1 MIAGDTGA
9 KAACAYEA
17 GVEAAS
23 ERVRDVWLANARQE
37 LLAPATAILEIS
49 VTLLKDARDSG
60 VHDLAR
66 DLQKIQ
72 AAGNHLLSMV
82 HDILDPATH
91 EQGNEEVQRRLR
103 HDLRTPLNHV
113 MGYCE
118 LWLEDSGE
126 WLPEVFRSDLQ
137 RLTFLAR
144 QLLEHI
150 DELLKVGR
158 IAGHSEVALE
168 IAAVPAMVREALAV
182 KLPDS
187 ADSKD
192 ARKGSILVV
201 DDNAVNRELL
211 QRRLERAGHE
221 VALAQDGRQALAL
234 ITSRKFDLILLDIIM
249 PELNGFQILEHLK
262 ADSQLRHIPVIMISA
277 LTEIVSIARCVEM
290 GADDFLCKPFN
301 SVLLDARINGCLE
314 KKHFRDREA
323 SYLEQIQRER
333 ARADEL
339 LHVILPGPVVQEL
352 KSNKRVQ
359 PRRHENVA
367 VMFCD
372 IVGFTPYCDHNR
384 PEDVVAYLQELTEGW
399 EQIVLGHGVE
409 KIKTIGDAMMAAA
422 GLLQACADPVLAC
435 LRCGLEMIGQARCS
449 EPGWK
454 LRVGIHAGP
463 VVAGV
468 IGSRQFLYDLWGD
481 TVNTAA
487 RMESNGVP
495 GKVVLSGTAWRQV
508 ADKCRGE
515 SLGMLPIKGKGHME
529 LMRFDSFVA

>member
-1 MIAGDTGA
+1 
-9 KAACAYEA
+9 
-17 GVEAAS
+17 
-23 ERVRDVWLANARQE
+23 
-37 LLAPATAILEIS
+37 
-49 VTLLKDARDSG
+49 
-60 VHDLAR
+60 
-66 DLQKIQ
+66 
-72 AAGNHLLSMV
+72 
-82 HDILDPATH
+82 
-91 EQGNEEVQRRLR
+91 
-103 HDLRTPLNHV
+103 
-113 MGYCE
+113 
-118 LWLEDSGE
+118 
-126 WLPEVFRSDLQ
+126 
-137 RLTFLAR
+137 
-144 QLLEHI
+144 
-150 DELLKVGR
+150 
-158 IAGHSEVALE
+158 
-168 IAAVPAMVREALAV
+168 
-182 KLPDS
+182 
-187 ADSKD
+187 
-192 ARKGSILVV
+192 
-201 DDNAVNRELL
+201 
-211 QRRLERAGHE
+211 
-221 VALAQDGRQALAL
+221 
-234 ITSRKFDLILLDIIM
+234 
-249 PELNGFQILEHLK
+249 
-262 ADSQLRHIPVIMISA
+262 MISA